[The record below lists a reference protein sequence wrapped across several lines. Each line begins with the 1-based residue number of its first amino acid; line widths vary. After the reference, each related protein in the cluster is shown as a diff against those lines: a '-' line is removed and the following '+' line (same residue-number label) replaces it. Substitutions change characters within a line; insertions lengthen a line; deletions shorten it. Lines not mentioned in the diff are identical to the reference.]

1 MFIKSYISKNQHVFG
16 DYQINFESD
25 GTLLSPDIA
34 QKMEVS
40 EIVTAKDERHANHYS
55 FIIGENGSGKTSL
68 LKSIIIGLL
77 NKYTDN
83 NWTENTKGGIGI
95 FEICR

>member
-34 QKMEVS
+34 RKMEVS
-40 EIVTAKDERHANHYS
+40 EIVTAKDEGHANHYS
-55 FIIGENGSGKTSL
+55 FSHVFCYNTLSHNISPFVIRIIKIRAFSRQTTL
-68 LKSIIIGLL
+68 IIITL
-77 NKYTDN
+77 
-83 NWTENTKGGIGI
+83 
-95 FEICR
+95 